1 MRKNSIKTKSRQVI
15 ALTIS
20 IMMAVVFMPTIA
32 FAAEGDETN
41 VEELKAAMAA
51 AEADMNTAKDE
62 MESAEANKNTAYN
75 TWQEKKQVLGNAEQE
90 AREATAAATEAINAR
105 DQEVQNIKSE
115 AAENLTNAQA
125 ALTEAEEAYQNAVTA
140 VQAKTEALQQAE
152 AQKAA
157 LEREIEAL
165 NGEITTATGQVT
177 SLQGEVTTAQ
187 ADVDTATTQWE
198 QDKQA
203 AAEAVEDAQTEM
215 DAAGRGFIDQ
225 RINDNNGSDLATII
239 AACKTYTSA
248 RFTSVTDSD
257 GNTYSTVADV
267 ANSAN
272 FETVIN
278 RGCTYENLKKN
289 IGYIREANVH
299 RNLPIHNAGDLK
311 ISYQLM
317 GTAIVSNAI
326 SVYQTGHNLING
338 DTDWNFWKS
347 GNSMTSSE
355 NLAYSGASRE
365 MGWDPFHGWYYK
377 ERMRALSNERGH
389 TNVSQT
395 TVNEVLQESVTNG
408 FPYDPY
414 SYPWYQ
420 TQEKFRNGISS
431 VTGHYTSLIDSKY
444 KATGFSY
451 IDSPDY
457 CLTGYPYVA
466 AQEFNGDTSKSV
478 TVDAYEQDLENWFSP
493 YKTNLENAQAAQEAL
508 ESKPEAVTSA
518 EATLQEKQT
527 ALTNAQQ
534 TVTDKTTVKNQK
546 SAELTA
552 KNSEIE
558 TLTEEKNAAE
568 EAKEAAAQTKTG
580 AGGRVSQAQ
589 AAKDKADAI
598 DLAVPGTYED
608 YLDRLELLLEAVINA
623 NASLSEKET
632 AVADA
637 RSEAKTAEDE
647 YNDKVAEYD
656 SKVSAYN
663 SAKSTYDLAKSAY
676 DEAKSA
682 YDKASDLTN
691 ATLTVSN
698 ATYTGKALTPKPK
711 VVING
716 KTLTQ
721 NTDYTVAYE
730 NNTNAGKATV
740 TVTGAG
746 DYIGSTS
753 GTFTINKATNTLTTS
768 GKKVTLKAK
777 KLKKKNQ
784 TVKKA
789 KAYKV
794 TGNVGK
800 VTFKKGG
807 LNKKKF
813 NKKFIVNAQTG
824 NITVKKGVKKGTY
837 KLKVIAEA
845 AGNANY
851 NKLAKTMTVTIKI
864 K

>member
-1 MRKNSIKTKSRQVI
+1 MRNNSIKTKSRRVI

-32 FAAEGDETN
+32 FAAEGDEAN
-41 VEELKAAMAA
+41 VEELKAAMES

-62 MESAEANKNTAYN
+62 MESAESNKNTAYN
-75 TWQEKKQVLGNAEQE
+75 TWQEKKQVLENAEQE
-90 AREATAAATEAINAR
+90 AGAAEAAATEAIKAR

-125 ALTEAEEAYQNAVTA
+125 ALEAAQTAYNEAEAT

-152 AQKAA
+152 AEKTTIQGEIDA
-157 LEREIEAL
+157 LED
-165 NGEITTATGQVT
+165 EITAAQGQVT

-187 ADVDTATTQWE
+187 AAVDTATTQWE

-203 AAEAVEDAQTEM
+203 AAEAVEDAQVEM
-215 DAAGRGFIDQ
+215 DAAGREFIDQ

-248 RFTSVTDSD
+248 SFTSVTDSD

-278 RGCTYENLKKN
+278 RGCTYENLKKS
-289 IGYIREANVH
+289 IAYIREANVH

-326 SVYQTGHNLING
+326 SVYQTGHNLTKG
-338 DTDWNFWKS
+338 DTNWNFWKS
-347 GNSMTSSE
+347 GNSMTMSE
-355 NLAYSGASRE
+355 NLAYSGASSE

-377 ERMRALSNERGH
+377 ERMRALSNDRGH
-389 TNVSQT
+389 TDVSQT

-431 VTGHYTSLIDSKY
+431 VTGHYTNLIDPEY

-451 IDSPDY
+451 IDGSGY
-457 CLTGYPYVA
+457 NLTSYPYVA

-478 TVDAYEQDLENWFSP
+478 TVDAYEQDLENWFTS

-508 ESKPEAVTSA
+508 ESKPAAVTSA

-534 TVTDKTTVKNQK
+534 TVTDKTTAKNQK

-568 EAKEAAAQTKTG
+568 EAKAAANQTKV
-580 AGGRVSQAQ
+580 AAESQVTHAQ
-589 AAKDKADAI
+589 AAKAKADAI
-598 DLAVPGTYED
+598 DLAIPSTYED
-608 YLDRLELLLEAVINA
+608 YLDRLQPRLDAASNA
-623 NASLSEKET
+623 NTTLSEKEA
-632 AVADA
+632 AVGVAQ
-637 RSEAKTAEDE
+637 SEAKTAEAE
-647 YNDKVAEYD
+647 YNNKKAEYD
-656 SKVSAYN
+656 SNVSAYN
-663 SAKSTYDLAKSAY
+663 SAKSTYDQAKSAY

-691 ATLTVSN
+691 ATLTISN
-698 ATYTGKALTPKPK
+698 ATYTGKALTPQPK

-716 KTLTQ
+716 KTLTKD
-721 NTDYTVAYE
+721 TDYTVAYE
-730 NNTNAGKATV
+730 NNINAGKATV

-753 GTFTINKATNTLTTS
+753 GTFTINKAANTLAAS

-784 TVKKA
+784 TIKKA
-789 KAYKV
+789 KAYKI
-794 TGNVGK
+794 TQNAGK
-800 VTFKKGG
+800 VTFKKVG

-813 NKKFIVNAQTG
+813 NKKFTVNAKTG
-824 NITVKKGVKKGTY
+824 NITIKKGVKKGTY
-837 KLKVIAEA
+837 KLNVKVTA
-845 AGNANY
+845 AGNTNY
-851 NKLAKTMTVTIKI
+851 NSLAKTVTVTVRVK
-864 K
+864 